1 VNARSD
7 TPLSIRQANRL
18 AAGRVH
24 VSADTIDPSLWRVED
39 DEATEVHE
47 PMTRDQWV
55 AFLKD
60 WAT

>member
-1 VNARSD
+1 MSRGSD
-7 TPLSIRQANRL
+7 KPLSIGQANRL
-18 AAGRVH
+18 AAGRVR

-39 DEATEVHE
+39 DEAAEVHE

-60 WAT
+60 WAA

>member
-1 VNARSD
+1 MEQ
-7 TPLSIRQANRL
+7 TLTIEQANRL
-18 AAGRVH
+18 ARGKVR
-24 VSADTIDPSLWRVED
+24 VSADPIDPMLWRVED

-60 WAT
+60 WAS

>member
-1 VNARSD
+1 VIRSSD
-7 TPLSIRQANRL
+7 KPLSIHQANRI

-24 VSADTIDPSLWRVED
+24 VSRDRVDPTLWRVED

-47 PMTRDQWV
+47 PMTASEWL

-60 WAT
+60 WAS

>member
-1 VNARSD
+1 MSRGSAK
-7 TPLSIRQANRL
+7 PLSIRQANRI

-39 DEATEVHE
+39 DEASEVHE
-47 PMTRDQWV
+47 PMTRDRWV

-60 WAT
+60 WAS

>member
-1 VNARSD
+1 MNARSD

>member
-1 VNARSD
+1 VSRRDD

-24 VSADTIDPSLWRVED
+24 VSPDAIDPSPWRVED

-47 PMTRDQWV
+47 PMTRDRWV

-60 WAT
+60 WAS